1 MASVSFVTFL
11 VLKIL
16 DILVSMQNTLNAI
29 IADVSRISETVQ
41 RDVTIILNLCSKS
54 SIIFPSFTIVLAKK
68 NVVSLHEMFLIK
80 NELALICVIMW

>member
-1 MASVSFVTFL
+1 
-11 VLKIL
+11 
-16 DILVSMQNTLNAI
+16 MQI

-54 SIIFPSFTIVLAKK
+54 SIIFPSFTIGLAKK